1 MLEADG
7 EPSIED
13 VRLSTVYGENG
24 FPQKAGIELWMPDA
38 EFPRR
43 LGGESICGTR
53 PERPDHTITLAFF
66 RWSMDGEPAY
76 GSYEVVER
84 R

>member
-1 MLEADG
+1 MVEAEE

-13 VRLSTVYGENG
+13 VRLSTVYGKEG
-24 FPQKAGIELWMPDA
+24 FPEKASLELWVPDA

-43 LGGESICGTR
+43 LGGEAICGTR
-53 PERPDHTITLAFF
+53 TERPDQTISLAFF
-66 RWSMDGEPAY
+66 RWSIDGDPAY